1 MISLVTF
8 TVEILNGKLHF
19 FGSDRDKFSKDTYL
33 LFKKNHNF
41 VPAPTN
47 YRIKHFN
54 QGVENFYLGNK
65 VMDHFRR
72 NVPN

>member
-8 TVEILNGKLHF
+8 TVEILNGKLNF
-19 FGSDRDKFSKDTYL
+19 FSSDRDKFSKDTYS
-33 LFKKNHNF
+33 LFNKNHNF

-47 YRIKHFN
+47 CSIKHFN